1 MTTANSGIGQGNVLT
16 GTRLR
21 LQLEGRPF
29 GYATGVS
36 ISDVIGYVP
45 IAVLDQI
52 EIVEHVPV
60 SYDVSISASRLLILR
75 ASLQQLS
82 LRPGWNAAEGSAEF
96 LKKLITATELSGQV
110 VDRVGDTVIARV
122 EGIRVASQSFTI
134 VPRGVVGQDVGMV
147 ARRLV
152 MQGEL

>member
-1 MTTANSGIGQGNVLT
+1 MTANSSIGQGNVLT

-21 LQLEGRPF
+21 LELNGAPF

-36 ISDVIGYVP
+36 VSDVIGYVP

-60 SYDVSISASRLLILR
+60 SYDVSISASRLLIMR
-75 ASLQQLS
+75 KSLQQLN
-82 LRPGWNAAEGSAEF
+82 LRPAWSATEGSEEF
-96 LKKLITATELSGQV
+96 LKELITAAELSGQIM
-110 VDRVGDTVIARV
+110 DRASDAIIARV
-122 EGIRVASQSFTI
+122 EGVRIASQSFTI
-134 VPRGVVGQDVGMV
+134 VPRGVVGQEVGMV